1 MKILKIMDARILEG
15 IGLSKNEITVF
26 LVMLKLGESKAGAII
41 SKCGLQSSATYNSI
55 NSLIDKGLVSYI
67 KKGQIKH
74 FKAASPDAIADY
86 LDTKK
91 EEYLK
96 VLPELKMLMQ
106 GEIEGVEFYKS
117 FRGIKTLISELMKDA
132 KKGDIY
138 RFFSIEDLGEY
149 KLATERVYQPQ
160 KVIRNKSGITTK
172 GIYSE
177 KLRNITKGR
186 SITYK
191 KYLDFPL
198 PPNTQILNNKVGIIS
213 WKGEQPSGI
222 LIRSK
227 SISDT
232 YIAFFEHMWK
242 IANK

>member
-1 MKILKIMDARILEG
+1 MDVSALEG
-15 IGLSKNEITVF
+15 IGLSKNEINVF
-26 LVMLKLGESKAGAII
+26 LVMLRIGESKAGAII
-41 SKCGLQSSATYNSI
+41 SKAGLQSSAAYNAI

-74 FKAASPDAIADY
+74 FKATSPDVIADY

-91 EEYLK
+91 QEYLK
-96 VLPELKMLMQ
+96 VLPELKKLMKE
-106 GEIEGVEFYKS
+106 EIEGVEFYKS
-117 FRGIKTLISELMKDA
+117 FRGIKTLVSELMKES
-132 KKGDIY
+132 KKEDIY
-138 RFFSIEDLGEY
+138 RFFSIEDPKEY
-149 KLATERVYQPQ
+149 EKATEKVYQPQ
-160 KVIRNKSGITTK
+160 KVIRNKIGITTK

-177 KLRNITKGR
+177 KIRHLTKGR

-198 PPNTQILNNKVGIIS
+198 PPNTQILNDKVAIIS

-227 SISDT
+227 SISDN
-232 YIAFFEHMWK
+232 YIAFFEHMWR
-242 IANK
+242 IAKK